1 MRALVTGIVFS
12 ERYES
17 ACANCRNVA
26 HDFRL
31 LKAVIEVNN
40 KQQLL
45 LIEKAKK
52 VINMNKKRIAVLGAA
67 FKPNTDDIREA
78 PSLIMIQ
85 ELMNI
90 GADIVL
96 YDPKAIQNMKN
107 IFGEAIQYSEC
118 IDESIRGASAA
129 FIVTEWESIRAYPL
143 EKYAQLMREPIL
155 FDGRNCYTDEDVKK
169 QEIDYYSIGR
179 ERICKRD
186 FSVIR

>member
-45 LIEKAKK
+45 LIEKAK

-67 FKPNTDDIREA
+67 FKPNTDDIRDA
-78 PSLIMIQ
+78 PSL
-85 ELMNI
+85 L
-90 GADIVL
+90 
-96 YDPKAIQNMKN
+96 
-107 IFGEAIQYSEC
+107 
-118 IDESIRGASAA
+118 
-129 FIVTEWESIRAYPL
+129 
-143 EKYAQLMREPIL
+143 
-155 FDGRNCYTDEDVKK
+155 
-169 QEIDYYSIGR
+169 
-179 ERICKRD
+179 
-186 FSVIR
+186 

>member
-1 MRALVTGIVFS
+1 MLQKEWEWIRELGRLFKCGHWLRGSCFPKDTKALVQIAG
-12 ERYES
+12 
-17 ACANCRNVA
+17 NVA

-107 IFGEAIQYSEC
+107 IFGRLYNIAN
-118 IDESIRGASAA
+118 
-129 FIVTEWESIRAYPL
+129 V
-143 EKYAQLMREPIL
+143 
-155 FDGRNCYTDEDVKK
+155 
-169 QEIDYYSIGR
+169 
-179 ERICKRD
+179 
-186 FSVIR
+186 